1 MPKKAKNYENGP
13 KCDPKWPKRV
23 SNVNQ
28 MVQIRPGIPSPNFL
42 TKHGKILHKNGP
54 KRDKMNKKGHKN
66 DPKWSV
72 MSKQMV
78 QMRPE
83 IPSPNIL
90 TKIMKNCQKI
100 KKPLL
105 KWPKHG

>member
-1 MPKKAKNYENGP
+1 
-13 KCDPKWPKRV
+13 
-23 SNVNQ
+23 

-42 TKHGKILHKNGP
+42 TKRGKILHKNGP

-100 KKPLL
+100 NKPSL
-105 KWPKHG
+105 K